1 MCIVLLTTAHPD
13 YALILIDNRDEFI
26 LRPTSRPQW
35 WKHPLSGE
43 QVLSSRDLQRA
54 EQGTWLG
61 ITPTGLLAVLTN
73 YREKADAQTG
83 AIRGTRSRGR
93 MVTAWLGGL
102 ADGAQGLDDGVKRLL
117 DEDGGVGG
125 IGGFSMLGGKL
136 RRRGGGVA
144 VISNRATRT
153 DQVPVIA
160 RERDQTWGLSNT
172 VFDDPDEWP
181 KVREGKRL
189 LLRAVER
196 DRARKE
202 TGVEAEQRQ
211 RQLVE
216 ELFEVLDCDTL
227 PRMGPQASFNE
238 YIGLLKQTI
247 YVPVIGD
254 TAAVSKA
261 RRGSRG
267 SALVHG
273 APHATAAAV
282 DELAAEQQRPEASG
296 RRPSASGVN
305 KTFEEGPYGTQRQTV
320 MLVDWDGNVT
330 FIERALWD
338 AEGNEI
344 VRGSGD
350 AVFCF
355 QIEGWDE

>member
-26 LRPTSRPQW
+26 LRPTTRPQW
-35 WKHPLSGE
+35 WKHPLSGG

-73 YREKADAQTG
+73 YREQVDAQAG
-83 AIRGTRSRGR
+83 AIHGTRSRGR
-93 MVTAWLGGL
+93 MVTAWLGGP
-102 ADGAQGLDDGVKRLL
+102 ADGAQGLDDAVKRLL
-117 DEDGGVGG
+117 HDNGGVGG

-144 VISNRATRT
+144 IISNRATRA

-160 RERDQTWGLSNT
+160 RERGQTWGLSNT
-172 VFDDPDEWP
+172 VFDDPNEWP

-189 LLRAVER
+189 LSLAVER
-196 DRARKE
+196 HLARKE
-202 TGVEAEQRQ
+202 KGDAAQQ
-211 RQLVE
+211 QLVK

-227 PRMGPQASFNE
+227 PRMRADAGFDE

-254 TAAVSKA
+254 TAAVSKP

-267 SALVHG
+267 SAVVDG
-273 APHATAAAV
+273 ASHATAAAV
-282 DELAAEQQRPEASG
+282 DELAAQQQRPEASG
-296 RRPSASGVN
+296 RRPSASSAN
-305 KTFEEGPYGTQRQTV
+305 KAFEEGPYGTQRQTV

-338 AEGNEI
+338 DEGNEI
-344 VRGSGD
+344 ARGSGD
-350 AVFCF
+350 VVFCF
-355 QIEGWDE
+355 QIQPWDE